1 MDIAYDHIQE
11 EALSPDTDV
20 AQRQGDEQ
28 QQQQQQPAPSLNA
41 EFAQA
46 YKAIS
51 ATPWGAKL
59 GALVGTVK
67 KQVSYK

>member
-11 EALSPDTDV
+11 EVLSPDTP
-20 AQRQGDEQ
+20 QGGSKKT
-28 QQQQQQPAPSLNA
+28 QQPTLNT
-41 EFAQA
+41 EFAEA

-51 ATPWGAKL
+51 TSPWGARL

-67 KQVSYK
+67 KQVG

>member
-11 EALSPDTDV
+11 EVLSPDTDA
-20 AQRQGDEQ
+20 AQRQGDE
-28 QQQQQQPAPSLNA
+28 QQQQQPAPSLNA

-67 KQVSYK
+67 KQVSHK